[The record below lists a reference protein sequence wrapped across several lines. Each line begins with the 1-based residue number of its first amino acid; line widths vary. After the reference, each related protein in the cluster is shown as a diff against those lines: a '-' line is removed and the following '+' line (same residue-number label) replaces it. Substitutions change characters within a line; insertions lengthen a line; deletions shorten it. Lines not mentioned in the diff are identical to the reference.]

1 MQKDQNVSRKP
12 LEYGVGALVVLV
24 ISIGFAAI
32 VYSIPIIAFDLF
44 NIPAWI
50 FGPFGV
56 YTLVYSFVGG
66 KESTYYLVW
75 GTIMFAV
82 AVFSAF
88 YTTINP
94 FIIIG
99 ILAIVLAVIG
109 FFAYWR
115 SKK

>member
-1 MQKDQNVSRKP
+1 MKNEQSTSRKS

-24 ISIGFAAI
+24 ISVGLAVV
-32 VYSIPIIAFDLF
+32 VYSAPIIAFDLF
-44 NIPAWI
+44 NVPAWI

-56 YTLVYSFVGG
+56 YTLIYSLVAG

-82 AVFSAF
+82 AIISAF
-88 YTTINP
+88 YNTVNP

-99 ILAIVLAVIG
+99 VLAIVLAVIG
-109 FFAYWR
+109 LLAYWR
-115 SKK
+115 SRS

>member
-1 MQKDQNVSRKP
+1 MKNEQSASHRS

-24 ISIGFAAI
+24 ISVGLAAV
-32 VYSIPIIAFDLF
+32 VYSVPIIAFDLF
-44 NIPAWI
+44 NVPVWI

-56 YTLVYSFVGG
+56 YTLIYSLLAG

-82 AVFSAF
+82 AVISAF
-88 YTTINP
+88 YNMINP
-94 FIIIG
+94 FIIVG

-109 FFAYWR
+109 LFAYWR
-115 SKK
+115 SRS